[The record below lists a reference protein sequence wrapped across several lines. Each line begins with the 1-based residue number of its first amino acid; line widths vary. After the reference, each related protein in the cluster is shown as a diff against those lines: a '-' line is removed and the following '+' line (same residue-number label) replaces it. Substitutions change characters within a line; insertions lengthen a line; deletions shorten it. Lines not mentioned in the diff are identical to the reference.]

1 MLKIVSIKK
10 IATKKLVLNART
22 PVATTNL
29 RYELAV
35 WEHGC
40 PRDTGRTFRVPSYWL
55 KMQSD
60 PSLEVLPWN
69 PEGWVRE
76 WREFWVWIQAT
87 LRIGYLAWPNLGGI
101 IGFVCV
107 LWSKLGSLREKGV
120 LSATLHFI

>member
-1 MLKIVSIKK
+1 MK
-10 IATKKLVLNART
+10 
-22 PVATTNL
+22 
-29 RYELAV
+29 
-35 WEHGC
+35 
-40 PRDTGRTFRVPSYWL
+40 
-55 KMQSD
+55 SD

-69 PEGWVRE
+69 PEGWVWE